1 VAAAG
6 FPRASEASESV
17 FENACFALELS
28 MQKQEHLLKEDPF
41 LGDANWSL
49 VWRYENSYYYL

>member
-1 VAAAG
+1 M
-6 FPRASEASESV
+6 

-41 LGDANWSL
+41 LGDANWYL
-49 VWRYENSYYYL
+49 VWRYDTAVLPRCLANDCSVLVLAGW